1 MAFLCVRALAL
12 DVGVLACVGVG
23 AGVVRRAGVV
33 WAFVGGQ
40 SVGVIGGKSAGIVRA
55 VGVDAVSFC
64 AGVRAKCG
72 RQKCGHHFIIVPT
85 VEVGYY

>member
-1 MAFLCVRALAL
+1 VAFLCVRALAL

-23 AGVVRRAGVV
+23 AGVVRRAGIV
-33 WAFVGGQ
+33 W
-40 SVGVIGGKSAGIVRA
+40 A